1 MYLYFFDT
9 WTQEK
14 KYELL
19 LGKIQSRLAVLGL
32 TGKQERRSIFV
43 DVKRSFREA
52 VERGVHTIIAVG
64 DDHTLM
70 TTLNVAIPLNVTVG
84 FIPLVPQSQFAR
96 LLDLPVGPDACDVI
110 AKRLCESIDAVRF
123 GDVYCIGSAQ
133 TQTPV
138 KVEASTAEHCSF
150 HAKEPMRLQI
160 DVLGDLISSSD
171 HHTVCPSGK
180 MKVSLEAPARKKSF
194 FSFRAETTPP
204 KQTQLFTSELQLR
217 TADGSSATLVVDHQ
231 WNVPLPCTAVAVP
244 NAIKLIVGRNRKIHS
259 SESSYKKS
267 AAA

>member
-1 MYLYFFDT
+1 MYLYFFDS

-64 DDHTLM
+64 DDQTLM

-84 FIPLVPQSQFAR
+84 FVPLVPQSHFAR
-96 LLDLPVGPDACDVI
+96 VLDLPVGPDACDVI
-110 AKRLCESIDAVRF
+110 AKRLCESIDVVRL

-133 TQTPV
+133 TQAPV
-138 KVEASTAEHCSF
+138 RVEAITAEQCSF
-150 HAKEPMRLQI
+150 QVKEPMQLRI
-160 DVLGDLISSSD
+160 DVLGDVISSSD
-171 HHTVCPSGK
+171 HQTVCPSGK
-180 MKVSLEAPARKKSF
+180 MTVILEGQAQKKSF
-194 FSFRAETTPP
+194 FSFGVKATPP
-204 KQTQLFTSELQLR
+204 KRTQLFTSKLHLR
-217 TADGSSATLVVDHQ
+217 TEDGSPATLVIDHQ
-231 WNVPLPCTAVAVP
+231 WNVPLPCIAVAVP
-244 NAIKLIVGRNRKIHS
+244 NATKLIVGRNRKIGVQS
-259 SESSYKKS
+259 SQID
-267 AAA
+267 